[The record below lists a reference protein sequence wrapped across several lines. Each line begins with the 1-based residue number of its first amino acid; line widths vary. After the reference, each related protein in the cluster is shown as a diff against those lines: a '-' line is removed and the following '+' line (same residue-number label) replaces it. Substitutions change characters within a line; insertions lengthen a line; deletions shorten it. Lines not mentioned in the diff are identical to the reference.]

1 MSQSLPAESQ
11 LNPDKLGVPGYSP
24 LRLLQSAWL
33 VVAVFMF
40 SNAPTPLY
48 IHWKQQF
55 GFSSGTLTLIFAC
68 YILALVI
75 TLLIAGQLA
84 DRLGRKK
91 LSFRG

>member
-1 MSQSLPAESQ
+1 MSQSLSSESTVSSSPSA
-11 LNPDKLGVPGYSP
+11 LSTYSP
-24 LRLLQSAWL
+24 ARLLQTAWL
-33 VVAVFMF
+33 VVAVFML

-55 GFSSGTLTLIFAC
+55 GFTSGTMTLIFAC

-75 TLLIAGQLA
+75 TLLVAGQLA

-91 LSFRG
+91 